1 MIQVNICFWKV
12 QRCDGEDDCPYV
24 SPDEEEIVDESD
36 RNNTIESTL
45 DHGSV
50 VKYEIPRS
58 NMSKIRKAGL
68 CYSKKTCCSKVFL
81 KNEKVR
87 K

>member
-36 RNNTIESTL
+36 RNKSWDERNCIDFTPPTNPP
-45 DHGSV
+45 GT
-50 VKYEIPRS
+50 EIR
-58 NMSKIRKAGL
+58 
-68 CYSKKTCCSKVFL
+68 
-81 KNEKVR
+81 
-87 K
+87 